1 MNYPG
6 ECIWEGCARESERA
20 KAAEVQDTSV
30 WAPAVPVGNFT
41 QLSGDAV
48 RGFIEGDGP
57 RKYCEVFVGRRVRRG
72 FPGVSVVK
80 NLSVQERASLIPG
93 SGGSP

>member
-1 MNYPG
+1 MG
-6 ECIWEGCARESERA
+6 GVCKESERV
-20 KAAEVQDTSV
+20 KAAEAQDTSV

-57 RKYCEVFVGRRVRRG
+57 RKYCEVLWGEG
-72 FPGVSVVK
+72 LGG
-80 NLSVQERASLIPG
+80 ASLV
-93 SGGSP
+93 SQW